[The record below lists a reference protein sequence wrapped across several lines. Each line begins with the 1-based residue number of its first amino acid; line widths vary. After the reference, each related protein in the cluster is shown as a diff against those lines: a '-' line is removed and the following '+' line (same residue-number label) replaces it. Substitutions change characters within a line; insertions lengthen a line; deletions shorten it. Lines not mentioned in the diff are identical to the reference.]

1 VLGVSA
7 ARSLDVVTGDGVL
20 EVVRLQIEGEREMDG
35 AEFAAAV
42 SAVGA
47 TQVIFGDASRRV
59 A

>member
-1 VLGVSA
+1 
-7 ARSLDVVTGDGVL
+7 VVTGDGVL

-47 TQVIFGDASRRV
+47 TLVIFGDASRRV

>member
-1 VLGVSA
+1 
-7 ARSLDVVTGDGVL
+7 
-20 EVVRLQIEGEREMDG
+20 VRLQFEGESEMDG

-47 TQVIFGDASRRV
+47 TQVIFGDAGRGV